1 MIPGIMNMNTIIIT
15 PDNIL
20 FHCIDITGSDTPNW
34 RKGLD
39 RAMKSEG
46 LLVADIKG
54 PIYKELG
61 PNVEDYVNRES
72 YKETGKVFDFVV
84 SNGKKYVLSDCE
96 IDMISGD
103 RPVYEKAV
111 KKLKAIAL
119 ARIEIA
125 PLKIPIIYISSRS
138 NKENPS
144 NPGSL
149 ILFKILVIQ
158 FTIGILSIFFF
169 IDELIKQL

>member
-1 MIPGIMNMNTIIIT
+1 LAIKTIEIKKTVESRPPVCFLLIFSKILSLKKSEVCGGKNESKKFKKSNLKDSNGMYGIKIIINNKNG
-15 PDNIL
+15 NI
-20 FHCIDITGSDTPNW
+20 
-34 RKGLD
+34 
-39 RAMKSEG
+39 
-46 LLVADIKG
+46 
-54 PIYKELG
+54 
-61 PNVEDYVNRES
+61 
-72 YKETGKVFDFVV
+72 
-84 SNGKKYVLSDCE
+84 
-96 IDMISGD
+96 
-103 RPVYEKAV
+103 AV